1 MTSVAHNHADVVL
14 GCECQGGLDIGVARD
29 VDGIV
34 DVVAQNTR
42 LRLGGEGIAALVGEE
57 GLHHRVGCRV
67 ATYRILSDMR
77 RRRGWTNELGL
88 RQLPIGLQLRT
99 NGLVVLG
106 IMAWRSNG
114 DGRNKSAS
122 D

>member
-29 VDGIV
+29 VDDIV

-67 ATYRILSDMR
+67 ATYRIMSDMR
-77 RRRGWTNELGL
+77 RRRGLEQRTGFAAAPNWTAIAHKRPCCTWDHG
-88 RQLPIGLQLRT
+88 
-99 NGLVVLG
+99 
-106 IMAWRSNG
+106 MAFQWGRSQ
-114 DGRNKSAS
+114 
-122 D
+122 